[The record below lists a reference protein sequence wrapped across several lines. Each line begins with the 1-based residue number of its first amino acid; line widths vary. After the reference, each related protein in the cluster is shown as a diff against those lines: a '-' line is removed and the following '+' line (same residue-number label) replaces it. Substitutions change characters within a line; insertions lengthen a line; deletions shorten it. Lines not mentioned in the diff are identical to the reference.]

1 MTQGGIPFAEF
12 ESVVAK
18 LRNAFLCI
26 PEGRGLMSPCNKVLR
41 LRPPVVY
48 LHRNTTLWSVLGD
61 ARTLLREAT
70 REPTLCSELVMG
82 YPQFG
87 D

>member
-1 MTQGGIPFAEF
+1 M
-12 ESVVAK
+12 AK
-18 LRNAFLCI
+18 LRNVFACI
-26 PEGRGLMSPCNKVLR
+26 PEGRGLMSPCSKVLR
-41 LRPPVVY
+41 LWPPVVY
-48 LHRNTTLWSVLGD
+48 LHRNTTLRSVLGD